1 MRVLGVPAVLFVA
14 PLILAAPVILAAPA
28 AAEPLAPVPIPE
40 TPADATAAMFV
51 DDPAVVD
58 AYPTRPQSWSR
69 VPDERMVRLHFTT
82 GTPEC
87 YGVTATVQESPDA
100 VIVDL
105 RTGTLP
111 QAVGR
116 ACIAIGLFGDLDVP
130 LQEPL
135 GARRVLSAT

>member
-1 MRVLGVPAVLFVA
+1 MRVLGVSAVLCVA
-14 PLILAAPVILAAPA
+14 PLILAASAAG
-28 AAEPLAPVPIPE
+28 EPLAPVPIPE
-40 TPADATAAMFV
+40 TPTDTTAAMFV